1 MSRKLGLINS
11 KKRKHDQPVT
21 EEGTVTISVTN
32 KRRKRDG
39 LSLSTMVVVI
49 PEVYKIGKILYM
61 HLYRK

>member
-21 EEGTVTISVTN
+21 EEGTETIVTN

-39 LSLSTMVVVI
+39 LSLSTMVV
-49 PEVYKIGKILYM
+49 PNL
-61 HLYRK
+61 